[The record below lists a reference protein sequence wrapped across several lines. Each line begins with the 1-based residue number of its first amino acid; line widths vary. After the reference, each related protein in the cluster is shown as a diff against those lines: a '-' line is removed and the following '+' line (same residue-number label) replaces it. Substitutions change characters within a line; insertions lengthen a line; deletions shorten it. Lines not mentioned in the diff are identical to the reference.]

1 MESFLEC
8 GSHHSLTQP
17 THEGLLRKE
26 PPAEHSAFEALTER
40 VTQITTAFQQKNH
53 NYEGCHAVRLLSW
66 LTVVVAATQH
76 SILGEVQATARIQAE
91 VASRLGGAGR
101 GARAGQ
107 RRTMAIAKMIEEHEM
122 SIVDTNQSEEVIRN
136 ASFRQ
141 DPHRQNNH
149 S

>member
-1 MESFLEC
+1 MAAHTAKKSCTPATRHAETSTALFQCFTTKFQFVLW
-8 GSHHSLTQP
+8 SHFSSVGLITLRD
-17 THEGLLRKE
+17 EGLLRKE

-66 LTVVVAATQH
+66 LTVVAATQH

-101 GARAGQ
+101 GARGAETDDGY
-107 RRTMAIAKMIEEHEM
+107 RKK
-122 SIVDTNQSEEVIRN
+122 D
-136 ASFRQ
+136 
-141 DPHRQNNH
+141 
-149 S
+149 

>member
-1 MESFLEC
+1 MQKKVVHQPHDTLRPARHCFSVSQQSFSLFC
-8 GSHHSLTQP
+8 GVISRVWVSSLSHSLRD
-17 THEGLLRKE
+17 EGLLRKE

-101 GARAGQ
+101 GARGAETDDGY
-107 RRTMAIAKMIEEHEM
+107 RKK
-122 SIVDTNQSEEVIRN
+122 D
-136 ASFRQ
+136 
-141 DPHRQNNH
+141 
-149 S
+149 